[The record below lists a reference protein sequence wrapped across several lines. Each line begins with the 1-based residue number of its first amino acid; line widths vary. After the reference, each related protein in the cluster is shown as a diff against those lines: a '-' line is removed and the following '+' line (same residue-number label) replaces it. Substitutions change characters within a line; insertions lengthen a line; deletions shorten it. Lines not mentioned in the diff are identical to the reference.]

1 MKYLLIITL
10 CLLNFSVFAQQGTD
24 TVPENKRYRENSPA
38 LESFEQKFKRT
49 EAELDELVKL
59 YTEVSDQERKLL
71 EAKCKTYLF
80 QLFDLSIEKKEE
92 EIVQLQSELE
102 KIGKRDQNIDKFN
115 DLIAIKEEI
124 DLVQDEIFKRKKH
137 RDTIVANRLKEIL
150 NSQ

>member
-1 MKYLLIITL
+1 MYGQVESDSSI
-10 CLLNFSVFAQQGTD
+10 
-24 TVPENKRYRENSPA
+24 ENKRYRENSPA
-38 LESFEQKFKRT
+38 LETFQQKLSRT
-49 EAELDELVKL
+49 QFELDETVKL
-59 YTEVSDQERKLL
+59 YEEVSESEKKLL

-80 QLFDLSIEKKEE
+80 QLFDLSIEKREE
-92 EIVQLQSELE
+92 EIVQLQEELE

-150 NSQ
+150 KSD